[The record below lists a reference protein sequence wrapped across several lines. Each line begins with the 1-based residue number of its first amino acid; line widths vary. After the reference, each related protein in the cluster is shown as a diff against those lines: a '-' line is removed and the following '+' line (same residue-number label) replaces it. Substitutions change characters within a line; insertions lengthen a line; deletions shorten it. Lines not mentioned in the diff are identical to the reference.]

1 MSHGITKEELRSTML
16 ADVSLCEET
25 LELALPEMQ
34 ILIRSNS
41 MQLLN
46 ILRHYFQH
54 IVSPIKSTSSVNDGI
69 AIEVVA
75 IESPV
80 INLDLPLHDWSR
92 EAGKR
97 GKKDA
102 YLDLDD
108 GRCIYKVRTG
118 MTFLQSLQHRIAA
131 GPCIT
136 NSNQVINFINNQYIN
151 LLQQRGYLI
160 CHAAA
165 LAENNR
171 AIAIAGF
178 SGGGKST
185 TMLHL
190 MSDPRFDYVTND
202 RLFIRA
208 DEEGMCA
215 RGIPKLPRVNPGTL
229 LHNPQLKEILPQER
243 IAELQDIPQ
252 QALWNLEE
260 KYDVDIA
267 AVYGESRFSAEPELA
282 HFLILNWSHDS
293 QVQTQ
298 VTEVNLAERSEL
310 LDAIMKS
317 SGPFYQYADGSF
329 YRDHTHLNRDAYIC
343 MLAGVHVYEV
353 SGRVDFECVQ
363 QFCLQQLCE
372 ISPSYNTVTKSASE
386 TVRVDDGPKIRYPV

>member
-1 MSHGITKEELRSTML
+1 MSHGISKEELRRTML
-16 ADVSLCEET
+16 ADATLCEER
-25 LELALPEMQ
+25 LELVLPEMQ
-34 ILIRSNS
+34 ILVRSNS
-41 MQLLN
+41 AQLLD
-46 ILRHYFQH
+46 ILRHYFRH
-54 IVSPIKSTSSVNDGI
+54 IVLPIKGDLPQSSDAV

-118 MTFLQSLQHRIAA
+118 MMFLQSLEHRIAA
-131 GPCIT
+131 GPCLA

-165 LAENNR
+165 LAEHNR

-202 RLFIRA
+202 RLFIRT
-208 DEEGMCA
+208 DGGNMYA

-229 LHNPQLKEILPQER
+229 LHNPQLTEILPQAR
-243 IAELQDIPQ
+243 IAELQAMP
-252 QALWNLEE
+252 AEELWDLEE
-260 KYDVDIA
+260 KYDVDVA
-267 AVYGESRFSAEPELA
+267 AVYGDSRFSAEPELA
-282 HFLILNWSHDS
+282 HFLILNWSHDT
-293 QVQTQ
+293 QDQTRI
-298 VTEVNLAERSEL
+298 TEVNLADRREL

-329 YRDHTHLNRDAYIC
+329 YRDHTHLDRDAYIR

-353 SGRVDFECVQ
+353 SGSVDFEQVQ

-372 ISPSYNTVTKSASE
+372 TSPSCKSDTA
-386 TVRVDDGPKIRYPV
+386 VI

>member
-1 MSHGITKEELRSTML
+1 MSHGINIEKLSSVML
-16 ADVSLCEET
+16 EDVTLCEERF
-25 LELALPEMQ
+25 ELAMPDMR
-34 ILIRSNS
+34 IVVRSNS
-41 MQLLN
+41 AALLE
-46 ILRHYFQH
+46 ILRHYFRH
-54 IVSPIKSTSSVNDGI
+54 IVYTAVHGSEAADPI

-75 IESPV
+75 IERPE
-80 INLDLPLHDWSR
+80 IKLDVPLQDWSR

-102 YLDLDD
+102 YIDMDG

-118 MTFLQSLQHRIAA
+118 MMFLQSMQHRIAA
-131 GPCIT
+131 GPCLA

-151 LLQQRGYLI
+151 LLQQQGWLI

-171 AIAIAGF
+171 AIAVAGF

-190 MSDPRFDYVTND
+190 MSDERFDYVTND

-208 DEEGMCA
+208 DGEQMFA

-229 LHNPQLKEILPQER
+229 LHNPQLYGILPEER
-243 IAELQDIPQ
+243 IAELKAMPLDE
-252 QALWNLEE
+252 LWHLEE

-267 AVYGESRFSAEPELA
+267 SVYGEMRFSAEPELS
-282 HFLILNWSHDS
+282 HFLILNWSHS
-293 QVQTQ
+293 TQEPTQ
-298 VTEVNLAERSEL
+298 VSEVNLELRTEL

-317 SGPFYQYADGSF
+317 SGPFYQHADGSF
-329 YRDHTHLNRDAYIC
+329 YNDHTPLNRQAYID

-353 SGRVDFECVQ
+353 SGKVDFDYVQ

-372 ISPSYNTVTKSASE
+372 VQQHTDTTRE
-386 TVRVDDGPKIRYPV
+386 T